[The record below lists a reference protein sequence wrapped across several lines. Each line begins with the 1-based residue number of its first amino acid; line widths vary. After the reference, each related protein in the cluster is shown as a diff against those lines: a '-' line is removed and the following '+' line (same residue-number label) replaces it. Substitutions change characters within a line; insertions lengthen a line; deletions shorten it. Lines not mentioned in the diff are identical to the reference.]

1 MPKYCLL
8 TVFALCA
15 SSLLAQENSQKQSP
29 FVAEV
34 YYSAGKVAPVYRDFP
49 KTILANTVELHLG
62 YQTYGSQRWHK
73 LFNYPRLGLSFI
85 YQELGNPKVLGQQ
98 FSIVPT
104 VYFSTAKKENAKF
117 FAEFRYGLGLAC
129 FTNPYDAKENPNND
143 GAGSAFTWQYTIG
156 TNMRW
161 NISRKI
167 SFNLGAVWYHASN
180 SHTQLPNVGV
190 NNFAVY
196 FGLLAYP
203 NGRLQRT
210 HDKDSIGI
218 DKKWHLNFRFG
229 SGWHE
234 MGNAFG
240 PKGGKKY
247 PVYTASIYT
256 TRRLA
261 KAITA
266 KMGFIYR
273 YYPMYHTFLEQ
284 HQVFDSKLTLGSSA
298 FIVFVGADFLLGH
311 FAISLEAG
319 VNVYKPAY
327 KPFYEFYEK
336 STPINYYTK
345 QYLATRFGLNYYI
358 LDPYLHPRNNVF
370 VGAYVS
376 ANSGQ
381 AEFLELNLGYVW

>member
-1 MPKYCLL
+1 MSKYFLQIIL
-8 TVFALCA
+8 TLCFF
-15 SSLLAQENSQKQSP
+15 SLYAEENVQKQNP
-29 FVAEV
+29 FVV
-34 YYSAGKVAPVYRDFP
+34 DIHYSAGKVAPIYPNFP
-49 KTILANTVELHLG
+49 KSVFANGVEVFLG

-73 LFNYPRLGLSFI
+73 LFNYPRMGLSFI
-85 YQELGNPKVLGQQ
+85 YQDLGNREVLGQQ

-117 FAEFRYGLGLAC
+117 YAEFRYGLGIAC
-129 FTNPYDAKENPNND
+129 FTTPYDDVDNRHNN
-143 GAGSAFTWQYTIG
+143 GAGSIVTWQYTVG
-156 TNMRW
+156 ANMNWKVDKRI
-161 NISRKI
+161 NVQ
-167 SFNLGAVWYHASN
+167 LGAVWYHASN
-180 SHTQLPNVGV
+180 AHTQLPNVGV

-203 NGRLQRT
+203 FGKFKRT
-210 HDKDSIGI
+210 HEKDSIGI
-218 DKKWHLNFRFG
+218 DKKWHLNLRFG

-240 PKGGKKY
+240 PVGGKKY
-247 PVYTASIYT
+247 PVYTASVYT

-273 YYPMYHTFLEQ
+273 YYPMYQTVLEQ
-284 HQVFDSKLTLGSSA
+284 HKVYDSKLVLRSSA
-298 FIVFVGADFLLGH
+298 FIVFLGADFLLGH

-319 VNVYKPAY
+319 INVYKPAFVSFHKY
-327 KPFYEFYEK
+327 YEK
-336 STPINYYTK
+336 PNKIDFYTK
-345 QYLATRFGLNYYI
+345 QYLATRFGLNYYVR
-358 LDPYLHPRNNVF
+358 DPYLHPRNNVF
-370 VGAYVS
+370 VGAYVC

>member
-1 MPKYCLL
+1 MLL
-8 TVFALCA
+8 FCTIH
-15 SSLLAQENSQKQSP
+15 LLAQENSTGKPNP
-29 FVAEV
+29 FVLEV
-34 YYSAGKVAPVYRDFP
+34 QYSAGKLAPVYKHFP
-49 KTILANTVELHLG
+49 KSVLVNTVELHLG
-62 YQTYGSQRWHK
+62 YQTYGRERWNK
-73 LFNYPRLGLSFI
+73 LLNYPRLGLSFI
-85 YQELGNPKVLGQQ
+85 YQELGNKNVLGQQ

-104 VYFSTAKKENAKF
+104 VYFSTAKKEDAKF
-117 FAEFRYGLGLAC
+117 YAEVRYGLGLAC
-129 FTNPYDAKENPNND
+129 FSNPYDSTSNKNND
-143 GAGSAFTWQYTIG
+143 GVGSAFTWQYTIG
-156 TNMRW
+156 TNLHW
-161 NISRKI
+161 NVSKNASIQI
-167 SFNLGAVWYHASN
+167 GAVWYHASN
-180 SHTQLPNVGV
+180 AHTQLPNVGV

-203 NGRLQRT
+203 FGRLHRV
-210 HDKDSIGI
+210 HDKDTVGI

-240 PKGGKKY
+240 PVGGKKY

-256 TRRLA
+256 SRRLA
-261 KAITA
+261 KLITA
-266 KMGFIYR
+266 KMGLIYR
-273 YYPMYHTFLEQ
+273 YYPMYHTFLQ
-284 HQVFDSKLTLGSSA
+284 NQKVFDSKLTLRSSS
-298 FIVFVGADFLLGH
+298 FTVFVGADFLLGH

-327 KPFYEFYEK
+327 KPFYELYEK
-336 STPINYYTK
+336 STPINFYTK